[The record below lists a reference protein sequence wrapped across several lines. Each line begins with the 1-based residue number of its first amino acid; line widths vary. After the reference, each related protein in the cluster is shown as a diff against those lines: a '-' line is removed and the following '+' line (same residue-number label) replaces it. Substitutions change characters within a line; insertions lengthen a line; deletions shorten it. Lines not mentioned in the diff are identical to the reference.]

1 MKFAE
6 IIIKYGFF
14 LLKANVGFIHGIF
27 LATFFFINTNCQ
39 ISVNQ
44 TNMDSSP
51 SEKSEKPYFSNE
63 NDMKKTCVS
72 ASRTMSG
79 NSHNIV
85 HKLFHREVSPSKI
98 NLGLFTRLNTLFF
111 LHSF

>member
-1 MKFAE
+1 
-6 IIIKYGFF
+6 
-14 LLKANVGFIHGIF
+14 
-27 LATFFFINTNCQ
+27 
-39 ISVNQ
+39 
-44 TNMDSSP
+44 MDSSP

-111 LHSF
+111 CIAFETPILPVDFLECMNVWELPLSKGAVCYSGN